1 MNSTIRGET
10 MEAILR
16 KKPFLLQFID
26 PVHQTADLVW
36 TLTRKSPFV
45 IEWVR
50 EDLRTPELVAACIAA
65 DPLCKNCL
73 TPLRPD
79 IYDEKPEPTDGQIIE
94 HADGGISMGCSVSKW
109 FIEMKKVDLKTL
121 RQVLKQKP
129 AFGEYLSQSAI
140 FDMNRFADNI

>member
-1 MNSTIRGET
+1 
-10 MEAILR
+10 MEGILR
-16 KKPFLLQFID
+16 KKPILLQFID

-36 TLTRKSPFV
+36 ALTRKNPFV

-50 EDLRTPELVAACIAA
+50 EDLRAPELIAECITA

-79 IYDEKPEPTDGQIIE
+79 IYDEKPEPNDGQIIE

-109 FIEMKKVDLKTL
+109 FIAMKKEDLKIL

-129 AFGEYLSQSAI
+129 AFAEYLSESAI
-140 FDMNRFADNI
+140 FDMNRFAGDL